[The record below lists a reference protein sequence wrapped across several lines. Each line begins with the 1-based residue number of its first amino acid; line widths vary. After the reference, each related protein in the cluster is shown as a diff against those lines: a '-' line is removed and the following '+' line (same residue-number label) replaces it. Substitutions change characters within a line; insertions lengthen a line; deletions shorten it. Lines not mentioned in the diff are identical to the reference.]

1 MQTATAGFIISA
13 HPQRTSQP
21 FWNFFIIVVVVVA
34 VAVAVAAAVVLP
46 TLLGCHMEKVSNSTH
61 ITQKVI
67 EFVY

>member
-34 VAVAVAAAVVLP
+34 VAVAAAVVLP

>member
-34 VAVAVAAAVVLP
+34 VAVAAAVVLP

-67 EFVY
+67 EFVYW